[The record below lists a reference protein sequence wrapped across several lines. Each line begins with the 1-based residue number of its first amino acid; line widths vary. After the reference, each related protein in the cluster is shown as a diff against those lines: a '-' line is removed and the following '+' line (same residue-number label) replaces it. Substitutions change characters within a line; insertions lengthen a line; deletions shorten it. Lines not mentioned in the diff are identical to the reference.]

1 MFYIEGKKLIK
12 IIDKITKIYYIIF
25 NKRVKFYFKI
35 NFFCKFRQSGWNIC
49 LNIPKYVNNEFGD
62 KKRKMHI
69 EILLKQKRKEK
80 NITLAQLSE
89 RTGIST
95 THLND
100 IENNL
105 KEPSI
110 SMMVRLAKGLDLKM
124 EELYKV
130 IW

>member
-1 MFYIEGKKLIK
+1 
-12 IIDKITKIYYIIF
+12 
-25 NKRVKFYFKI
+25 
-35 NFFCKFRQSGWNIC
+35 
-49 LNIPKYVNNEFGD
+49 
-62 KKRKMHI
+62 MHI

>member
-1 MFYIEGKKLIK
+1 
-12 IIDKITKIYYIIF
+12 
-25 NKRVKFYFKI
+25 
-35 NFFCKFRQSGWNIC
+35 
-49 LNIPKYVNNEFGD
+49 
-62 KKRKMHI
+62 MHI

-80 NITLAQLSE
+80 NITLPQLSE